1 METRKV
7 LISDATVKR
16 LPLAKD
22 PRGYTVIDRQ
32 LPGFRVKVGLTTKTF
47 RLQLDVPD
55 PDSGNKRKRRTLSF
69 SLGRWPST
77 KADEARRKAK
87 TILDRRNRDEPLTGS
102 TGAVTLLE
110 AWESYEALLRKKK
123 SSALTIEDYQSKVN
137 RYLKRWHAMPLRDIK
152 RADVIKL
159 HNEIT
164 KAGHPYMAN
173 GVMRV
178 GHAIFNHAAKD
189 LEAPELPTL
198 NPFRLRNLA
207 NKETPRQT
215 GMAASDLAGW
225 FDQVK
230 GLSNP
235 IMREYQMM
243 SALTG
248 RRRSAVA
255 SMKWEH
261 VHVRDGRYIDFPTPK
276 GVSSGRAK
284 PDRIPIS
291 WPMLRVLARCR
302 MAGRVLCEAQSRT
315 WVFPS
320 VRSKSGHIEE
330 PKGKSRRRLKDGT
343 VIVKQRIDTSPHA
356 LRHTWI
362 SLAPKIMSRV
372 MRKSWSA
379 TSSRLTS
386 LKIT

>member
-1 METRKV
+1 MAPV
-7 LISDATVKR
+7 LKQFRR
-16 LPLAKD
+16 LLTAYVVNFPLA
-22 PRGYTVIDRQ
+22 
-32 LPGFRVKVGLTTKTF
+32 
-47 RLQLDVPD
+47 
-55 PDSGNKRKRRTLSF
+55 
-69 SLGRWPST
+69 
-77 KADEARRKAK
+77 
-87 TILDRRNRDEPLTGS
+87 
-102 TGAVTLLE
+102 
-110 AWESYEALLRKKK
+110 
-123 SSALTIEDYQSKVN
+123 
-137 RYLKRWHAMPLRDIK
+137 
-152 RADVIKL
+152 
-159 HNEIT
+159 
-164 KAGHPYMAN
+164 
-173 GVMRV
+173 
-178 GHAIFNHAAKD
+178 
-189 LEAPELPTL
+189 LPTL

-243 SALTG
+243 TALTG

-261 VHVRDGRYIDFPTPK
+261 VHVRDGRYIDFLTPK

-302 MAGRVLCEAQSRT
+302 MAGRILCETQSQT

-330 PKGKSRRRLKDGT
+330 PKGKSRRRLTDGT
-343 VIVKQRIDTSPHA
+343 VVVKQRIDTSPHA

-372 MRKSWSA
+372 HA
-379 TSSRLTS
+379 
-386 LKIT
+386 KILVGHKLAADVFEDYMTVDSMFDQLRDPQTKLQEYMLIRYRGMPVAH

>member
-1 METRKV
+1 M
-7 LISDATVKR
+7 
-16 LPLAKD
+16 
-22 PRGYTVIDRQ
+22 
-32 LPGFRVKVGLTTKTF
+32 
-47 RLQLDVPD
+47 
-55 PDSGNKRKRRTLSF
+55 
-69 SLGRWPST
+69 
-77 KADEARRKAK
+77 
-87 TILDRRNRDEPLTGS
+87 
-102 TGAVTLLE
+102 
-110 AWESYEALLRKKK
+110 LLRKKK
-123 SSALTIEDYQSKVN
+123 SSAVTIEDYQSKVN
-137 RYLKRWHAMPLRDIK
+137 RYLKRWHKKPLRDIK

-189 LEAPELPTL
+189 LEARELPTL

-225 FDQVK
+225 FAQVK
-230 GLSNP
+230 ALSNP

-243 SALTG
+243 TALTG

-302 MAGRVLCEAQSRT
+302 MAGRILCETQSRT

-320 VRSKSGHIEE
+320 VRSQSGHIEE

-343 VIVKQRIDTSPHA
+343 IIVKQRIDTSPHA

-372 MRKSWSA
+372 HAKILVGHKLAADVFEDYMTVESMFDQLRDPQAKLQEFMLKHMA
-379 TSSRLTS
+379 KNPERALARRLLS
-386 LKIT
+386 ELKA